1 MMKRAWNLDCDPS
14 PIEGPCPLYCDWT
27 VAGYWPTT
35 WDVDST
41 EASLDG
47 NQQNHV
53 AEGEAKGSLNE
64 EHRSDVRLSVIVG
77 IHKKKLFNQLAPHK
91 KKDKTKKLL
100 REWGLRSCCQF
111 RMSSVPN
118 KCTRNKLKNW
128 RSLGRRRCQRFE
140 SNLVGCPDTFSLDPC
155 SSQLHI
161 LNFK

>member
-64 EHRSDVRLSVIVG
+64 EHRSDVRLSVIVD

-91 KKDKTKKLL
+91 KKTKQKSYYGSEGSALAASSGCRRFRISVLAISWRICAPWDAAVASVLSQIWLDAQTLFLL
-100 REWGLRSCCQF
+100 IRVVASCIF
-111 RMSSVPN
+111 
-118 KCTRNKLKNW
+118 
-128 RSLGRRRCQRFE
+128 
-140 SNLVGCPDTFSLDPC
+140 
-155 SSQLHI
+155 
-161 LNFK
+161 